1 MGLLTRMRQFSPY
14 LLGLFAFLFIGFMV
28 ASDSNLG
35 EIMRRG
41 ESYGSA
47 TIGSVNGV
55 DILRKDFEARVA
67 ELVKQQRDGN
77 PNAEI
82 DEEQIRQ
89 QVWDQMVEEAL
100 LKQEAEKAGIRVTS
114 EEIQDIML
122 DNPPEFLRK
131 DFTDSTGK
139 FNRDQYLKVVTDPE
153 SIGNNIRSMI
163 QEGRIQPNQVDPDSE
178 VAKIKQGLL
187 KIDEFLRKS
196 QLTESM
202 RSLLGA
208 QASLTSPLYIK
219 RKYMADNSTADVN
232 FISFDAM
239 KIADKEVNVT
249 DAEISAYY
257 EKYKDTYKQKQ
268 MRKMKYVTFPLV
280 PSLIDTNNLAKK
292 IKKIQ
297 EEVAKAPTTQ
307 QKDSVFELNFASYS
321 GKTNDFVPVKIMDP
335 DRRALFTDK
344 QQRDVVGP
352 VKLMDGTYFFRVDS
366 LRTGTNEQ
374 VRASHILINFGTD
387 KDSAKA
393 FAEKLYK
400 RAKSGEDF
408 AQMASQ
414 YSSDKSSA
422 VKGGDLDYFGKG
434 RMVKPFEE
442 AAFAASVGTITA
454 PVESQFGY
462 HIIKVVDKAS
472 DEIKFSEIKFDVI
485 LSNSTRNMLKR
496 DAISFKEQVTAG
508 KQIDTLAKQLKKAS
522 TETVFF
528 DRNTPVLGS
537 RLLTEFGFEN
547 PVGTVSNPIEVKR
560 VGIVVAQVSDA
571 REAGVK
577 PLVDVKEEIKSRLQR
592 IKKLDIIKAKAQDI
606 YNKIKDKDVIA
617 KATEIDPTLEI
628 RTASKIRD
636 NGQVMGLG
644 NEPVFTTS
652 AFAAQ
657 VGKIVGP
664 IRGERGYF
672 IIQVTDK
679 QMADESKFATESEN
693 LAKSIGQQAK
703 GSAYY
708 QWVATQKDNAKI
720 VDNRSKYYRD

>member
-28 ASDSNLG
+28 ASDANLG

-47 TIGSVNGV
+47 SIGSVNGV
-55 DILRKDFEARVA
+55 DILRKDFETRVS

-77 PNAEI
+77 PNGEI

-100 LKQEAEKAGIRVTS
+100 LKQEAEKAGIQVTS

-139 FNRDQYLKVVTDPE
+139 FNRERYLTVVTNPE
-153 SIGNNIRSMI
+153 SIGNDIRSAI
-163 QEGRIQPNQVDPDSE
+163 QAGRIPANQIDPDSE

-187 KIDEFLRKS
+187 KIEDFLQKS
-196 QLTESM
+196 QMTESM
-202 RSLLGA
+202 RSLLGT
-208 QASLTSPLYIK
+208 QASLTSPLYLK
-219 RKYMADNSTADVN
+219 RRYITENSTADVN

-268 MRKMKYVTFPLV
+268 MRKLKYVTFPLV
-280 PSLIDTNNLAKK
+280 PSNIDTNNLAKK
-292 IKKIQ
+292 VKKIQ
-297 EEVAKAPTTQ
+297 DEVSKAATLQ

-321 GKTNDFVPVKIMDP
+321 GKTNDFVPVKVMDP

-374 VRASHILINFGTD
+374 VRASHILVNFGAD

-393 FAEKLYK
+393 F
-400 RAKSGEDF
+400 
-408 AQMASQ
+408 
-414 YSSDKSSA
+414 
-422 VKGGDLDYFGKG
+422 
-434 RMVKPFEE
+434 
-442 AAFAASVGTITA
+442 
-454 PVESQFGY
+454 
-462 HIIKVVDKAS
+462 S
-472 DEIKFSEIKFDVI
+472 DEIKFSEIKFDVL

-496 DAISFKEQVTAG
+496 DAISFKEQIGAG

-528 DRNTPVLGS
+528 EKNTPVMGS
-537 RLLTEFGFEN
+537 RILTEFGFEN
-547 PVGTVSNPIEVKR
+547 PVGAVSNPIEVKR
-560 VGIVVAQVSDA
+560 VGIVVAQVSDS

-577 PLVDVKEEIKSRLQR
+577 PLIDVKEEIKARLQR

-617 KATEIDPTLEI
+617 RATEIDPTLEI
-628 RTASKIRD
+628 RSAAKIRD

-644 NEPVFTTS
+644 NEPVFTAS
-652 AFAAQ
+652 AFQAQ

-679 QMADESKFATESEN
+679 QMADESKFAAESEN
-693 LAKSIGQQAK
+693 MAKSLAQQAK

-708 QWVATQKDNAKI
+708 QWVASQKENAKI